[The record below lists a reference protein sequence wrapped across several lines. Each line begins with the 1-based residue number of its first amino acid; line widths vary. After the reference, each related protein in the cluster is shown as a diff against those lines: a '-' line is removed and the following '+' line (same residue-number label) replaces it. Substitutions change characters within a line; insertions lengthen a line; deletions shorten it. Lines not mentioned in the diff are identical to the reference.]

1 MGITL
6 KMGLESSRMIPS
18 PSLEVDGLPTQN
30 KRCGNL

>member
-6 KMGLESSRMIPS
+6 KMGLESSRM
-18 PSLEVDGLPTQN
+18 ETDGLATQN